1 MNHIHK
7 QSKAS
12 LVWAMAIITLILTI
26 MNFGKLISYFET
38 CYDLP
43 ELATVFTFVQVVC
56 EVRNYKH
63 HDTCH
68 SLTRVEFQNV
78 VGLSK
83 GDYYRRFLI

>member
-12 LVWAMAIITLILTI
+12 LVWAMTIITLILTI

-56 EVRNYKH
+56 VKLEIINIMILATH
-63 HDTCH
+63 
-68 SLTRVEFQNV
+68 
-78 VGLSK
+78 
-83 GDYYRRFLI
+83 